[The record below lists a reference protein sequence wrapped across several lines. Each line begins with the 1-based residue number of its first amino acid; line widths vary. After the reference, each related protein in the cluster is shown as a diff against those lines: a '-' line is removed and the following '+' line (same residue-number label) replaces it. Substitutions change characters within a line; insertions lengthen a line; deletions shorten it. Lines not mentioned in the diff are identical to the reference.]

1 MHRVVTI
8 HNAIQPNTADCVR
21 PQALLLGEVDHSFV
35 GEGAANFT
43 QYHPSVTSSGMGHVN
58 HTAIVDQVGTLRFDP
73 MLVHFF
79 LGWAPHKCALPPYH
93 PDPNRRQHFSRIGS
107 IACHIHCKRTI
118 LLFQRALGH
127 APAPLLEGAS
137 LP

>member
-58 HTAIVDQVGTLRFDP
+58 HTAIVDQLGTLGFDP

-79 LGWAPHKCALPPYH
+79 LGVGPAQMCPPPLPP
-93 PDPNRRQHFSRIGS
+93 
-107 IACHIHCKRTI
+107 
-118 LLFQRALGH
+118 
-127 APAPLLEGAS
+127 
-137 LP
+137 